1 MIDLFIVP
9 EEGKVVYDF
18 HLGNWPEEK
27 KRFSLWES
35 DSVALADRLVQLSH
49 DPRKIIQ
56 MFLARKDIRRTH
68 YASGRL
74 GTRKPPRWWS
84 AGFTLSAK
92 EFKLDRNTLSRE
104 ISLLITIM
112 ASIGRRCRASI
123 AHFSA
128 LLLSRGSLSVFFIM
142 LRWNRKNTTKKTRN
156 LCALETIAGRKLS
169 AELLS
174 AGLSP
179 QVPRQVAGLSPQ
191 VAGFTSSDSFKLFF
205 IARAAEAEINFFSLA
220 SKIGNRFS
228 GFDSS
233 YQRTREVLLPSYK
246 MMLLYLF
253 FFLLEAKAKRR
264 E

>member
-35 DSVALADRLVQLSH
+35 DSVALADRLVPLSH

-128 LLLSRGSLSVFFIM
+128 LLLSRGSLSVFLSCCDGTVKIPQ
-142 LRWNRKNTTKKTRN
+142 RKPEI
-156 LCALETIAGRKLS
+156 CARSEPSRAESFPRSFYPRVSRRKFRAKSRVYRHKSPVSLLLTLS
-169 AELLS
+169 NFSSSRAR
-174 AGLSP
+174 P
-179 QVPRQVAGLSPQ
+179 KPR
-191 VAGFTSSDSFKLFF
+191 
-205 IARAAEAEINFFSLA
+205 
-220 SKIGNRFS
+220 
-228 GFDSS
+228 
-233 YQRTREVLLPSYK
+233 
-246 MMLLYLF
+246 
-253 FFLLEAKAKRR
+253 
-264 E
+264 